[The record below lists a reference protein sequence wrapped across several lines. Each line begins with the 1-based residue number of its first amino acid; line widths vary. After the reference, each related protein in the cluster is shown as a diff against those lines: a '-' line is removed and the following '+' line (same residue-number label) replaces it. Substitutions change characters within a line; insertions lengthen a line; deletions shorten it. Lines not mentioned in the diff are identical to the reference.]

1 MAASSQVGRA
11 TGPFAGPRAFLRRL
25 RSGDEI
31 AHLLTLCFAA
41 SVVLVTSLLVYEL
54 WANSLLARH
63 KFGWH
68 FFLTSV
74 WDPIAEQFGAL
85 PFIYGT
91 LVTSALGLTIAV
103 PLGWARRFSS
113 RNWRRRKSPTD

>member
-1 MAASSQVGRA
+1 MAASSQIVGA
-11 TGPFAGPRAFLRRL
+11 AGPFAGPRAFLRRL

-41 SVVLVTSLLVYEL
+41 SVVLVTSLLVYKL
-54 WANSLLARH
+54 WASSTLARH

-68 FFLTSV
+68 FLFTSV
-74 WDPIAEQFGAL
+74 WDPIAEQFAPL

-91 LVTSALGLTIAV
+91 LWTSPLGL
-103 PLGWARRFSS
+103 L
-113 RNWRRRKSPTD
+113 